1 MTNYSLLEEP
11 FSNKCSFLDV
21 LFDHQ
26 DKTLALT
33 IVTTILNCVTFP
45 FSLVGNLAIIIA
57 ISKTPSLQNP
67 SNFLISSLALA
78 DFLTSLFCQPLRVI
92 CNIFEFT
99 NNFSWYCF
107 CFVALAATAWASS
120 AVSCFTLGM
129 IAVER
134 YLALHYHLRYHQL
147 VSIKKVAI
155 PVIITWAFCIT
166 VVASR
171 YLTRGSFS
179 FEQLFM
185 VLLCINFFVIF
196 IAYAKI
202 YQIVKR
208 HRCQIKTQQRSVNSI
223 ECYSMEGMT
232 DFDRQIS
239 KRKQSKVTTGP
250 LPIQE
255 STSEIQNHQQ
265 AIRELALSNLT
276 TKQSKKSIS
285 ADRCSQERVLSSSD
299 HNQTTSQQ
307 KELKSMEH
315 CQSIINQRGI
325 ENQEEKCQTAGHNL
339 PNVSRT
345 QHSLVN
351 HEIQINEPC
360 FTKQQANRNR
370 IQLARY
376 RKSTLTMF
384 LVLGLF
390 ILAYF
395 PVICVQT
402 IKSVIGYKNEF
413 HVN

>member
-1 MTNYSLLEEP
+1 
-11 FSNKCSFLDV
+11 
-21 LFDHQ
+21 
-26 DKTLALT
+26 
-33 IVTTILNCVTFP
+33 
-45 FSLVGNLAIIIA
+45 
-57 ISKTPSLQNP
+57 
-67 SNFLISSLALA
+67 
-78 DFLTSLFCQPLRVI
+78 
-92 CNIFEFT
+92 
-99 NNFSWYCF
+99 
-107 CFVALAATAWASS
+107 
-120 AVSCFTLGM
+120 
-129 IAVER
+129 
-134 YLALHYHLRYHQL
+134 
-147 VSIKKVAI
+147 
-155 PVIITWAFCIT
+155 
-166 VVASR
+166 
-171 YLTRGSFS
+171 
-179 FEQLFM
+179 
-185 VLLCINFFVIF
+185 
-196 IAYAKI
+196 
-202 YQIVKR
+202 
-208 HRCQIKTQQRSVNSI
+208 
-223 ECYSMEGMT
+223 MEGMT

-402 IKSVIGYKNEF
+402 IKSVIGYKFYSLKIALELSSTFLYMNAAINPVVYCRLPDEGRYTIER
-413 HVN
+413 NCGITIMKK